1 MLIPKIIFKYS
12 WIYDKQWEN
21 VWLKSRK
28 KKNIKKYPSP
38 KVVFEYTKKIEKLWR
53 KEERKILTEISK
65 ITRLKWQEKFI
76 DCYVIGRHTPFSQ
89 PLTMQIY
96 EKYDYFIDVLTHEL
110 IHNIFIQNEKSL
122 GNCWKYFFEKYKKE
136 PVNTQVHIYL
146 HAFHKH
152 IFLKFYSEK
161 RLNREIKSMS
171 RFPAYKRSWEIVQ
184 RDGYQNIINEFVKRI
199 K

>member
-12 WIYDKQWEN
+12 WIYDQNWKI
-21 VWLKSRK
+21 VWLDSK
-28 KKNIKKYPSP
+28 KKVFKTYPSP
-38 KVVFEYTKKIEKLWR
+38 EMVFKYIKKIEKLWR
-53 KEERKILTEISK
+53 KEEKKVLTEISK
-65 ITRLKWQEKFI
+65 ITGLKWQEKFI
-76 DCYVIGRHTPFSQ
+76 DCYVVGRRIPFSQ
-89 PLTMQIY
+89 PLTMQVY

-110 IHNIFIQNEKSL
+110 IHNIFIQNEKNL

-136 PVNTQVHIYL
+136 PNNTQVHIYL

-152 IFLKFYSEK
+152 IFLKLYNER
-161 RLNREIKSMS
+161 RLKREIESIS